1 MNRTVVFVTFAAL
14 AGVLVL
20 GSVILAIHRPDA
32 TATLNSLIVTVL
44 AVVAGSAGTFYGLGK
59 LNEKVDA
66 VKAQTEATQ
75 IQTNGTLT
83 KERAENK
90 RLLAL
95 LESNGI
101 KAHEEATRATD

>member
-66 VKAQTEATQ
+66 VQR
-75 IQTNGTLT
+75 QTNGTLSKKDEEIAQLRVENRELHVQAA
-83 KERAENK
+83 KEASSAPE
-90 RLLAL
+90 
-95 LESNGI
+95 
-101 KAHEEATRATD
+101 